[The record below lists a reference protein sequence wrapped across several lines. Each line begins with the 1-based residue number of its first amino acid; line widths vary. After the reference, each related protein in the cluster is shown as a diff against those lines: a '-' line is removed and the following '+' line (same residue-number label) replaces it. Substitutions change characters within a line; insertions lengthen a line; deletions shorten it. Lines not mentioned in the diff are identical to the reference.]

1 MTSCSLT
8 WGGWHSTHIFVKAI
22 PFDVWD
28 HGPQRFD
35 ILTFQQLPWTT
46 QQLRTT
52 TFPDN
57 LRNLTFG
64 YYFNQCLDQVR
75 FPETLE
81 CLTLG
86 EYFNQSLEEVKFPSN
101 LKSLTFGHEFCQSI
115 DQVELPEN
123 LQFLRFGFEFR
134 RDLKPLNHLKEL
146 CCRELMVS
154 CTSPND
160 QWPTPKKNEL
170 TMSSCKSMGC

>member
-1 MTSCSLT
+1 M
-8 WGGWHSTHIFVKAI
+8 
-22 PFDVWD
+22 
-28 HGPQRFD
+28 
-35 ILTFQQLPWTT
+35 
-46 QQLRTT
+46 
-52 TFPDN
+52 
-57 LRNLTFG
+57 
-64 YYFNQCLDQVR
+64 R

-160 QWPTPKKNEL
+160 Q
-170 TMSSCKSMGC
+170 